1 MSDEEL
7 SERIFQLEQ
16 ENEKLKKKNEKYEK
30 SFDLLMLK
38 LLEIEKG
45 LADL

>member
-1 MSDEEL
+1 MSEEEL

-16 ENEKLKKKNEKYEK
+16 ENEKYEK
-30 SFDLLMLK
+30 AFDLLMLK